1 VKPTDITPAKTL
13 RPEDFEEFE
22 RRDEEQILAEIQGRV
37 IEEMVYSFRSGG
49 RTVTG
54 LSWVGVKEIARRY
67 GQVDVDLV
75 EIRDTPE
82 AWVAV
87 VKARDRERGTGILG
101 VSTQAKVMDTREG
114 PRPDPFALQKAMSK
128 AQRNAIRALI
138 PETFIKTVVQEWL
151 EMQGRA
157 PRRPQRRAPQAPEN
171 PPQQRHPR
179 DAEPTLEERVLAA
192 LADQGLTTYEL
203 DMIRQDGKLLV
214 IHPGDWTN
222 KRLTEY
228 ASALAMAGLTPIY
241 YAAKN
246 AWEVEG

>member
-1 VKPTDITPAKTL
+1 
-13 RPEDFEEFE
+13 
-22 RRDEEQILAEIQGRV
+22 
-37 IEEMVYSFRSGG
+37 
-49 RTVTG
+49 
-54 LSWVGVKEIARRY
+54 VGIKEIARRY

-75 EIRDTPE
+75 EIRETPE
-82 AWVAV
+82 AWVVV
-87 VKARDRERGTGILG
+87 VKARDREKGTGILG
-101 VSTQAKVMDTREG
+101 VSTQPKTMETRDG
-114 PRPDPFALQKAMSK
+114 PQPDPFSLQKAMSK

-157 PRRPQRRAPQAPEN
+157 PRRPQRRAPQAPKN

-192 LADQGLTTYEL
+192 LVDRGLITYEL
-203 DMIRQDGKLLV
+203 QLVHRDGKLMV
-214 IHPGDWTN
+214 THPEDWTN
-222 KRLTEY
+222 KKLTEY

-241 YAAKN
+241 YDAKH